1 MYFDIFYSN
10 SLKINPLNWFHG
22 PLVGYHPQ
30 SEKQRFVLCMA
41 DEIIWVDGKK
51 RHFGLIR
58 SNLPSCLYRRGG
70 IMVWFRMNFQLFCTR
85 LHFSV
90 WYVFAF
96 CQVLGSN
103 HFCSNII
110 SKMSG
115 NVSKSFDSWN
125 SETINQQYDESL
137 HTHNTCNNQWK
148 HSRNEERKKET

>member
-1 MYFDIFYSN
+1 MKKKSENNSYPYLLHVMYFDIFYSD

-22 PLVGYHPQ
+22 PLVGYYPQ
-30 SEKQRFVLCMA
+30 SEKQSIVLCMA
-41 DEIIWVDGKK
+41 EEIIRVDGKK

-70 IMVWFRMNFQLFCTR
+70 IMVLFRMNFQLLCTR
-85 LHFSV
+85 LHSSV

-110 SKMSG
+110 SKVSG
-115 NVSKSFDSWN
+115 NVS
-125 SETINQQYDESL
+125 ESL
-137 HTHNTCNNQWK
+137 LTA
-148 HSRNEERKKET
+148 ETVKQ